1 MENMWSTRLR
11 CLGWSLRAAKQ
22 SAYSI
27 ANSTIQ
33 TYNMY
38 ANRYIQFCKV
48 REVDF
53 SDNTNIPCIA
63 DFLCETA
70 DSSDRPESVLHT
82 VSAALSFLFE
92 ALGRA
97 SPMVHPE
104 IKRLITALIKTGTV
118 RPMKRSRPMPVEAFV
133 RYFRE
138 LGPTDELSLKD
149 LRRKTVTLLAL
160 VFMARPSDL
169 APKGVVFNSKFLS
182 VEKTVLS
189 TNDIQFNDDGSLS
202 VTFWGIKNDSKRQ
215 GFEVTVHPNKND
227 VLSDP
232 VECLRLYIE
241 RTQEFRPK
249 DTNPLFITLKQPYH
263 ALSSDTIGNILEE
276 AISAAGLSY
285 LGYSAKSFRPTAAT
299 MAVQK
304 GMLPET
310 AMQLGRW
317 KTKEVFFN
325 HYVYPKVPDTYTGNL
340 FDVKD

>member
-1 MENMWSTRLR
+1 MWSTRLR
-11 CLGWSLRAAKQ
+11 YLGWSLRAAKQ

-27 ANSTIQ
+27 ANSSIQ

-48 REVDF
+48 REVD
-53 SDNTNIPCIA
+53 
-63 DFLCETA
+63 
-70 DSSDRPESVLHT
+70 
-82 VSAALSFLFE
+82 
-92 ALGRA
+92 
-97 SPMVHPE
+97 
-104 IKRLITALIKTGTV
+104 
-118 RPMKRSRPMPVEAFV
+118 
-133 RYFRE
+133 
-138 LGPTDELSLKD
+138 TDELSLKD

-160 VFMARPSDL
+160 VFIARPSDL

-202 VTFWGIKNDSKRQ
+202 VTFWGIKSDSKRQ

-232 VECLRLYIE
+232 VECLRLYVE
-241 RTQEFRPK
+241 RPQEFMPK
-249 DTNPLFITLKQPYH
+249 DTNPLFSTLKQPYH

-276 AISAAGLSY
+276 AISAAGLSS

-325 HYVYPKVPDTYTGNL
+325 HYHIK
-340 FDVKD
+340 

>member
-1 MENMWSTRLR
+1 MENMWSSRLR

-38 ANRYIQFCKV
+38 ANRYVQFCKV
-48 REVDF
+48 HEVDF
-53 SDNTNIPCIA
+53 SDNNNIPYIA
-63 DFLCETA
+63 NFLCEIA
-70 DSSDRPESVLHT
+70 DASDRPESVLRT
-82 VSAALSFLFE
+82 VSAALSFLFD
-92 ALGRA
+92 ALGKA
-97 SPMVHPE
+97 SPMAHPE

-118 RPMKRSRPMPVEAFV
+118 KPMKRSRPMPIEAFV
-133 RYFRE
+133 KYFRE
-138 LGPTDELSLKD
+138 LGPESELSLKD

-160 VFMARPSDL
+160 IFMARPSDL
-169 APKGVVFNSKFLS
+169 APKGVVFNSKTLS
-182 VEKTVLS
+182 VEKMVLS

-232 VECLRLYIE
+232 VKCLELYIE
-241 RTQEFRPK
+241 KTREFRPK
-249 DTNPLFITLKQPYH
+249 DTNPLFITLKPPYH
-263 ALSSDTIGNILEE
+263 AITSDTIGNILEE
-276 AISAAGLSY
+276 AISAAGLSS
-285 LGYSAKSFRPTAAT
+285 LGFTAKSFRPTAAT

-340 FDVKD
+340 FDVKN